1 MKTLL
6 LAKRYNRII
15 TWSVVFM
22 LLFVFLQIMA
32 QYHFFYMEQ
41 WQTFF
46 YESSFIKGVLLQP
59 GGFAFLSADFLIQF
73 FCIPYCGALLLAL
86 VLLIIAFF
94 TGKIIDNIIPN
105 LHISYLGIIPTISLL
120 FIQITNVNYHMAG
133 TIAFMFMILALYYY
147 TRIKSLKAQIVYC
160 IILSVALFILAGPIA
175 TLFSINVLLFGLFRT
190 TRRSYYFIL
199 PILLVCMMAQISAH
213 LGFSGDYINFI
224 LQDYYFNQSGNA
236 PSFAYQSWIILIII
250 FTICLLFRNN
260 KSLNSKTFKTI
271 QILQIILIFVFGC
284 STYKLVYR
292 PKDETFKQ
300 FTYYLRMHKWDN
312 IIQLSNNV
320 EMSNYLYQICLNMA
334 LAEKGEL
341 AEHLLDY
348 QQGGL
353 ASIYLSDQIS
363 SPNVA
368 MIVSDEYL
376 SMGCIAMSQRWAFE
390 ANESM
395 DNNSAYAFERL
406 AQTNIIF
413 EAYKVA
419 DKYLSIL
426 DNTLFYKNW
435 AESQRKFLY
444 NDKAVEKDSFLG
456 LKRKCIFPEN
466 CFGGQYGIDNDLKHI
481 IDYNPGHKA
490 TIQYLGSMYILIN
503 DIDKFNSMIK
513 RYYGTKALP
522 SLPKSF
528 KLVVDKYSLHKKDC
542 SNN

>member
-1 MKTLL
+1 M
-6 LAKRYNRII
+6 AK
-15 TWSVVFM
+15 
-22 LLFVFLQIMA
+22 
-32 QYHFFYMEQ
+32 YHFFYMEQ

-46 YESSFIKGVLLQP
+46 YESSFIKKVLLQP
-59 GGFAFLSADFLIQF
+59 GGLAFLFADFLIQF
-73 FCIPYCGALLLAL
+73 FCIPYCGSLLLAFI
-86 VLLIIAFF
+86 LLIIAFF
-94 TGKIIDNIIPN
+94 TGKVIDNIIPHI
-105 LHISYLGIIPTISLL
+105 HISYLGVLPAISLSFL
-120 FIQITNVNYHMAG
+120 QIGNVNYHMAG
-133 TIAFMFMILALYYY
+133 TVAFMFMVISLYYY
-147 TRIKSLKAQIVYC
+147 TCIKSLRFQVLYC
-160 IILSVALFILAGPIA
+160 VTLSVLLFILAGPVA
-175 TLFSINVLLFGLFRT
+175 TLFSICVFIFSLFWV

-199 PILLVCMMAQISAH
+199 PIILVYIMSQISVR

-224 LQDYYFNQSGNA
+224 LQDYYFPQSTEA

-250 FTICLLFRNN
+250 FTICLLFRN
-260 KSLNSKTFKTI
+260 SKNINIKAFKTI
-271 QILQIILIFVFGC
+271 QILQIILIFAFGY
-284 STYKLVYR
+284 STYKLVYN

-312 IIQLSNNV
+312 IIQLGNNT